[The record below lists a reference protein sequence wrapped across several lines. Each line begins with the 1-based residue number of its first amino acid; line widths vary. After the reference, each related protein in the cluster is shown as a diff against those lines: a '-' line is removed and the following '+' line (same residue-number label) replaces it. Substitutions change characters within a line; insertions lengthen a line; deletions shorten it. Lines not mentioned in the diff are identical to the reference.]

1 MSEVTENELVE
12 KEPASEEKGKKCCCA
27 KIGCVCKRIG
37 DTIKSHKK
45 RTIVISVIAFVM
57 ICVIV
62 SLCCLNSLLFNRFNE
77 GSVPTDEQL
86 AYAKNQY
93 KRVVIIGVDGVGDY
107 FSHVYT
113 PHFDEMFSDKTVGS
127 TKINASVTYT
137 GVAVYPTISCENWMS
152 MFHAV
157 RPVYHGF
164 IFKDTNQRVEAGRKT
179 DSETYPSFMKQYL
192 DQNPNGRIF
201 SSCTWRGVNNGVIE
215 DDVRITKVNSDAE
228 QIYQFLN
235 NETIWSRVTDTT
247 CQQNYKLDENGKVI
261 TEQYTGNKIEEIN
274 AFVQAPVIDAKGQLR
289 EFLEAEVLLHGYGD
303 ETIAMRDAMTM
314 QRVIEANT
322 YVGMDGRYHEKEN
335 GYTISYMHLDQV
347 DHAGHSYGYSK
358 PGYCDAVSRVDNLI
372 GWLYDA
378 FEEAGMLEDTLFILC
393 TDHGHRL
400 PGGHKNHGKN
410 TDLEVNVTFAL
421 SGKTV
426 KSGTPG
432 KYVSTDLAPIVC
444 YALGVKADEDWQGR
458 VPYNMFTALD

>member
-1 MSEVTENELVE
+1 MSESTEKDLME
-12 KEPASEEKGKKCCCA
+12 KEAIQEEKPQKSCCA
-27 KIGCVCKRIG
+27 KKCVFKCLADK
-37 DTIKSHKK
+37 IKANKK
-45 RTIVISVIAFVM
+45 RTALISVVAFVM
-57 ICVIV
+57 VCVII
-62 SLCCLNSLLFNRFNE
+62 SLCLLNAFLFNRLNE
-77 GSVPTDEQL
+77 GSIPTEEQL
-86 AYAKNQY
+86 AAAKGQY

-113 PHFDEMFSDKTVGS
+113 PHFDELFSDKTVGT
-127 TKINASVTYT
+127 TKINASVTYS

-152 MFHAV
+152 MFHGV

-179 DSETYPSFMKQYL
+179 DSELYPSFIQQYL
-192 DQNPNGRIF
+192 DQYSEGKVF

-215 DDVRITKVNSDAE
+215 DNARITKVNSDAE

-235 NETIWSRVTDTT
+235 YETVWSRVTDTRY
-247 CQQNYKLDENGKVI
+247 QQNYKLDENGKVI
-261 TEQYTGNKIEEIN
+261 LEQNTGNKIEEIN
-274 AFVQAPVIDAKGQLR
+274 AFVNAPIIDAKGQLR
-289 EFLEAEVLLHGYGD
+289 EFLEAQVLLHGYSD
-303 ETIAMRDAMTM
+303 ETIAMRDAMTV

-322 YVGMDGRYHEKEN
+322 YVGVDQAYHEKEN

-347 DHAGHSYGYSK
+347 DHAGHSYGYGK
-358 PGYCDAVSRVDNLI
+358 PGYIDAISRIDNLI

-393 TDHGHRL
+393 TDHGHRE

-410 TDLEVNVTFAL
+410 TDIEVNVTFAL

-432 KYVSTDLAPIVC
+432 KYVNTDLAAIVS
-444 YALGVKADEDWQGR
+444 YALGVKAAEDWQGR